1 MDIALFAPDSKLINI
16 PLMKLAQYHKS
27 IGDNVGWLN
36 PMFTPDLLYISKLY
50 RYTPEDAYLPNCP
63 IIRGGTGYNN
73 YEIVLPEEI
82 ENIQLFGEAARR
94 AGKDNC

>member
-36 PMFTPDLLYISKLY
+36 PMFTPD
-50 RYTPEDAYLPNCP
+50 
-63 IIRGGTGYNN
+63 
-73 YEIVLPEEI
+73 V
-82 ENIQLFGEAARR
+82 
-94 AGKDNC
+94 

>member
-27 IGDNVGWLN
+27 IGDNVGWFN

-50 RYTPEDAYLPNCP
+50 RYTPEDAYLRARELTKFKNQ
-63 IIRGGTGYNN
+63 RS
-73 YEIVLPEEI
+73 EI
-82 ENIQLFGEAARR
+82 
-94 AGKDNC
+94 K